1 MSPSLKQNHNIT
13 NDGHELRTICSIT
26 VIDPF
31 ILIKTWYYDGIP
43 LPQSSTKIS
52 SVFRRNGE
60 VDEKWKK
67 LQHPVGFEPGSL
79 NMDDVESRSNCK
91 NAVFFFSAKQVASFQ
106 VKRKCRES
114 VLASS
119 FANLHLQRFEKPEI
133 SPKTLATIFYS
144 RAFFKKANQVSL

>member
-1 MSPSLKQNHNIT
+1 MAFLCLKAAPNFPVFLEEIGKWMKNEKNFNIQRDS
-13 NDGHELRTICSIT
+13 NPGHSI
-26 VIDPF
+26 
-31 ILIKTWYYDGIP
+31 
-43 LPQSSTKIS
+43 
-52 SVFRRNGE
+52 
-60 VDEKWKK
+60 WK
-67 LQHPVGFEPGSL
+67 L
-79 NMDDVESRSNCK
+79 DVESRPSCK

-144 RAFFKKANQVSL
+144 RAFFKKANEVSSECQKQYKMLETFN